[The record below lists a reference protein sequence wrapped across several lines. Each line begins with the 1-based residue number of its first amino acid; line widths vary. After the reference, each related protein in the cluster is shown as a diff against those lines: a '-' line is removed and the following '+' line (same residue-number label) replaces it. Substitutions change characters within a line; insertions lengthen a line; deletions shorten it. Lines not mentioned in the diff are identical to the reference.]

1 MPSPYP
7 YELSARVISALESKM
22 SVSKIMK
29 VFKICRDAVYKWKN
43 IHKTTSDVMAP
54 NGCRELKYF
63 VEKYTKICY

>member
-7 YELSARVISALESKM
+7 YELSTRVISALESKM

-29 VFKICRDAVYKWKN
+29 VFKIRRDAVYKWKN
-43 IHKTTSDVMAP
+43 IHKTTSDVMAQ
-54 NGCRELKYF
+54 NGYRELKYF